1 MFALALSQRRL
12 DIFVTLG
19 VIVGALLV
27 GTIVHRVLFWSLERA
42 TRGRDNGIR
51 RAIVRRARAPL
62 ALALPL
68 VAVLM
73 ALPDAQIPQRYE
85 QPVEHVA
92 TILTYIAV
100 GWGVSAMV
108 GLFADITIG
117 RYNIADADNLRA
129 REVETRVFI
138 VSRAATVMV
147 WIVAIAA
154 SLMTFPNIRTLG
166 ATLLASAGLIGIVGG
181 LAARPVFE
189 NLVAGLQI
197 AFAQPIRLDDVVVV
211 QGERGRIEE
220 IRDTFVVV
228 RLWDL
233 RRVIYPLTWF
243 IQNPF
248 ENWTRRSSELVG
260 SVLVY
265 APYTFEVETMRDA
278 LSGILKETPLW
289 DGNVQTLQVTD
300 TTENAIQLRATVSA
314 RNSSDLW
321 DLRCLVRE
329 RLVALVH
336 GKPSA

>member
-1 MFALALSQRRL
+1 VFALALSQRQL
-12 DIFVTLG
+12 DVLVTLG
-19 VIVGALLV
+19 VIVGALVV
-27 GTIVHRVLFWSLERA
+27 GTVVHRILFWSLERA
-42 TRGRDNGIR
+42 ARGREKGVR

-62 ALALPL
+62 SFAFPL
-68 VAVLM
+68 IAVLM
-73 ALPDAQIPQRYE
+73 ALPDAQIPFRYE
-85 QPVEHVA
+85 QPVEHVT

-108 GLFADITIG
+108 GLFADVTID
-117 RYNIADADNLRA
+117 RYNIADPDNMHARA
-129 REVETRVFI
+129 VETRVFI
-138 VSRAATVMV
+138 VGRAATVMV
-147 WIVAIAA
+147 WVIAVAAA
-154 SLMTFPNIRTLG
+154 LMTFPNIRTLG

-248 ENWTRRSSELVG
+248 ENWTRSSSELVG

-265 APYTFEVETMRDA
+265 APYSFEVEKARDA
-278 LSGILKETPLW
+278 LAGILKETPLW
-289 DGNVQTLQVTD
+289 DGNIHALQVTE

-314 RNSSDLW
+314 RNSTDLW
-321 DLRCLVRE
+321 DLRCFVRE
-329 RLVALVH
+329 KLVALVG